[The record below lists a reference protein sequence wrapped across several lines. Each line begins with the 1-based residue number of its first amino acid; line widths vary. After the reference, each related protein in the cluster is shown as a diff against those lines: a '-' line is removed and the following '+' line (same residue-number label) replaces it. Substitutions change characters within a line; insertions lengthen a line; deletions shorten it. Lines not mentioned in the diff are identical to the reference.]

1 MKFSEFPYERPDY
14 EAVKAQMEGLM
25 EDLAAAKDADA
36 FMEVFDRINTLRNHY
51 STAATL
57 CSIRHSIDTRDA
69 FYDQETNYWDE
80 YSPLYQNLES
90 KLFKLVL
97 HSPLAPQLRERIPET
112 FFKQAEFSE
121 KSFREDIIPLLQ
133 EENKLSTQY
142 SKLIA
147 SAEIHFEGKTYN
159 LSQMKALT
167 NSPDRALRQRAYD
180 ARMGFFVEHEAD
192 IDSIYDQMVKLRD
205 RIAKELGFKNFVEL
219 GYIRMSRFDYNEEDV
234 ATYRKQVLKYIVPV
248 ANKLY
253 EQQRQRLGLE
263 RLRYFDEA
271 MEFLSGNPTPKGS
284 PEELVAAAQ
293 RMYHDMSPETGEFID
308 VMVEG
313 ELLDLVSK
321 PGKESGGYC
330 TSIPDYKVPFIFSNF
345 NGTSGDADVL
355 THEAGHAFQVF
366 QSKDINV
373 PECVWPTLESCE
385 IFSMSME
392 FFAWPWSQG
401 FFKEDT
407 DKYHFLHLGGA
418 VKFVPYGVLVDHFQ
432 HEVYSHPEMTPAE
445 RKATWRRLEKEYL
458 PHKDYEGCDI
468 LERGCWWFQQGHIFG
483 SPFYYIDYTLAQIC
497 ALQFWKRSQVDHD
510 PQAWPDYL
518 AMCRCGGTLPFRQLL
533 KVGHLREPFQEGI
546 LDDVMASVQ
555 DYLDN
560 AHAES
565 L

>member
-25 EDLAAAKDADA
+25 EQLASAKDADS
-36 FMEVFDRINTLRNHY
+36 FMATFDEINSLRNHY

-97 HSPLAPQLRERIPET
+97 HSPLAPQLKERIPET
-112 FFKQAEFSE
+112 FFKEAEFSE

-147 SAEIHFEGKTYN
+147 SAEIPFEGKVYN

-167 NSPDRALRQRAYD
+167 NSSDRELRHRAYD
-180 ARMGFFVEHEAD
+180 ARMNFFVEHEAD

-205 RIAKELGFKNFVEL
+205 RIAKELGFRNFVEL

-234 ATYRKQVLKYIVPV
+234 ATYRRQVLQYIVPV
-248 ANKLY
+248 ANELY
-253 EQQRQRLGLE
+253 EKQQQRLGVD
-263 RLRYFDEA
+263 RLRYYDEGI
-271 MEFLSGNPTPKGS
+271 EFLSGNPTPKGT
-284 PEELVAAAQ
+284 PDELVAAAQ
-293 RMYHDMSPETGEFID
+293 RMYHEMSPETGEFID
-308 VMVEG
+308 VMVENQ
-313 ELLDLVSK
+313 LMDLVSK
-321 PGKESGGYC
+321 PGKQSGGYC

-366 QSKDINV
+366 QSKDITV
-373 PECVWPTLESCE
+373 PECIWPTMESCE

-392 FFAWPWSQG
+392 FFAWPWSKG

-432 HEVYSHPEMTPAE
+432 HEVYSHPEMTPDQ

-468 LERGCWWFQQGHIFG
+468 LEKGCWWFQQGHIFG

-546 LDDVMASVQ
+546 LGDVMASVQ
-555 DYLDN
+555 DYLNN
-560 AHAES
+560 AHAEN